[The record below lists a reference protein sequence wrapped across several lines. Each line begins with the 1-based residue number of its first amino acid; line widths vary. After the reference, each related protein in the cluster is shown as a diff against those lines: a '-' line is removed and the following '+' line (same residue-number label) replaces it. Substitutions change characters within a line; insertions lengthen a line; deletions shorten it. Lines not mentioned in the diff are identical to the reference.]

1 MTLAPVVEQIA
12 QDYAG
17 KIKVVGVDAHNN
29 YETASSFG
37 IMGLPTLVFFKDGKE
52 VSRIVGAVPRE
63 KIVGEIE
70 SKIGA

>member
-1 MTLAPVVEQIA
+1 MTLAPVVEQLA

-17 KIKVVGVDAHNN
+17 KVKIVGVDAHNN
-29 YETASSFG
+29 YETSSTFG

-52 VSRIVGAVPRE
+52 VGRIVGAVPRE